1 MKDEKW
7 FEDIALDL
15 DDAVDDETALL
26 NQDRTIE
33 IIKRIYHQGRADQN
47 EADVKVVKGYTKEHP
62 LSWQYTP
69 SALVA
74 AIRAPGPEVNDE
86 R

>member
-1 MKDEKW
+1 VIKGSWEDEMFISW
-7 FEDIALDL
+7 TN
-15 DDAVDDETALL
+15 AVSKCETQLKFPSWMY
-26 NQDRTIE
+26 R
-33 IIKRIYHQGRADQN
+33 QGRADQN

>member
-1 MKDEKW
+1 MENVEALFIKWWEKTGNKHIGNT
-7 FEDIALDL
+7 FAKLR
-15 DDAVDDETALL
+15 TAFY
-26 NQDRTIE
+26 DGYR
-33 IIKRIYHQGRADQN
+33 QGREDQN